1 MIGIHYDLR
10 LVHHWSYFSFL
21 HISNRHHYARLSL
34 MASITLLAFR
44 LLLVLSLLTSSA
56 FTLRPCSKSSECPK
70 NWECTNKLNGIS
82 YGFTVCYPSE
92 VSNLLHLAVIINRL
106 CKELSLNMLY
116 GPHVSDGLRF
126 LLFTSVKLAKTL
138 T

>member
-1 MIGIHYDLR
+1 MIGIHHDHR
-10 LVHHWSYFSFL
+10 HVHHMPYFSFL
-21 HISNRHHYARLSL
+21 HISKRHHYVRLSL
-34 MASITLLAFR
+34 MAYITLLAFR

-82 YGFTVCYPSE
+82 YGFTDCYPSE

-106 CKELSLNMLY
+106 CKELSLNILY
-116 GPHVSDGLRF
+116 GAHVSNGLRF
-126 LLFTSVKLAKTL
+126 LLFTIVKLARTL
-138 T
+138 L